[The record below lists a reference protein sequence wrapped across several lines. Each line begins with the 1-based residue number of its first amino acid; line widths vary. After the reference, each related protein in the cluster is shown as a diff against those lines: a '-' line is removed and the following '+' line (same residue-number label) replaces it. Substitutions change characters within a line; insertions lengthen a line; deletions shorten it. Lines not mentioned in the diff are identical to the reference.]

1 MKNTRIMFMGT
12 PDFAATI
19 LQGLVDNNYNVVAV
33 VSQPDR
39 PVGRKK
45 IIEPTP
51 TKKIALSYNIPVY
64 QCESIRNENEFV
76 KQVNPDLIITC
87 AYGQFIPKVVLD
99 VPSLGCINVHGSLLP
114 KLRGGAPIHH
124 AIIDGEE
131 ETGISIMQMISKMD
145 AGKVYATCSTKIVDE
160 DDLESL
166 YSRMQVMGRDLLL
179 KVLPDYLEGKLEG
192 VEQDENL
199 VTFGYNITK
208 EEERID
214 WSKTARQNFNHIRGL
229 CPTPGAYTML
239 NGNVFKI
246 YKSEIVD
253 NNKKGTPGKIF
264 IKDKEMFVECGTGIL
279 KLVSIKPFGK
289 ARMDA
294 NQYLNG
300 LSQKQELRFE

>member
-19 LQGLVDNNYNVVAV
+19 LQGLIDNCYNVVAV

-51 TKKIALSYNIPVY
+51 TKKIALQYNIPVY
-64 QCESIRNENEFV
+64 QCESIKNENEFV
-76 KQVNPDLIITC
+76 KEINPDLIITC

-99 VPSLGCINVHGSLLP
+99 VPHLGCINVHGSLLP

-124 AIIDGEE
+124 AIINGEE

-145 AGKVYATCSTKIVDE
+145 AGKVYATCSTKITDE

-166 YSRMQVMGRDLLL
+166 YGRMQVMGRDLLI

-214 WSKTARQNFNHIRGL
+214 WNKSAREVFNRIRGL
-229 CPTPGAYTML
+229 CPMPGAYTTL
-239 NGNVFKI
+239 NGEVFKI
-246 YKSEIVD
+246 YKSQIVD
-253 NNKKGTPGKIF
+253 LSKQGIPGRVYV
-264 IKDKEMFVECGTGIL
+264 KDREMFVECGMGVL
-279 KLVSIKPFGK
+279 KLISIKPFGK

-294 NQYLNG
+294 SQYLNG
-300 LSQKQELRFE
+300 LGKNINIKFE